1 MGGFHNGKR
10 NSGKIASGGEVV
22 EETTKGKSY
31 SIGFPTQGND
41 SFVSTLLMRQYI
53 TENRYLLV
61 DCDDTAQ
68 ETLVS
73 DV

>member
-1 MGGFHNGKR
+1 M
-10 NSGKIASGGEVV
+10 V